1 MHKALIGA
9 VVAAGMLAAGPLSAQ
24 GGKLVT
30 QGVTDTEILIGTHT
44 DLSGPL
50 AGVAVETRDAMLMR
64 IEEINEAGGIRGRKL
79 RLIVEDTGYD
89 TKKAVLA
96 TQKLVDRDKVFAI
109 VFPFGT
115 GTSLATLPITQEK
128 RIPLLFPGSGATAF
142 HTPPSPFSFGYYL
155 PDQFFMRVG
164 IDYAARELKPR
175 RVGLIYQG
183 DDYGEAV
190 LAGAKESLA
199 RHKIELVEAVSYKPG
214 ATDFSAQVARLKAAN
229 IDLLLLGT
237 ALRETAGVARERQK
251 LDWDVKMLGGFPVY
265 NTISVGLAR
274 GAMEGT
280 YAVGQNKVFYPDTAP
295 APVKAFYDKYR
306 AKFGRDPGPTAI
318 SAYMVMSWVADAM
331 DAAGRDL
338 TADGLIQGLYK
349 IKYTGIFETPE
360 VTFTPQRHHPPMKA
374 FVAQVRNGRWEA
386 LTPYIGD

>member
-50 AGVAVETRDAMLMR
+50 AGVGVEVRDAMLMR
-64 IEEINEAGGIRGRKL
+64 IEEINAAGGIHGRKF
-79 RLIVEDTGYD
+79 RLIVEDSGYD
-89 TKKAVLA
+89 AKKAVLA
-96 TQKLVDRDKVFAI
+96 AQKLVERDKVFAL

-115 GTSLATLPITQEK
+115 GPALATLPITREK
-128 RIPLLFPGSGATAF
+128 GIPLLFAGSGAVAF
-142 HTPPSPFSFGYYL
+142 HTPPSESSFGYFL
-155 PDQFFMRVG
+155 PDHFFMRLG
-164 IDYAARELKPR
+164 IDYAARELKPK

-183 DDYGEAV
+183 DDYGEAM

-199 RHKIELVEAVSYKPG
+199 RHKIDLVETVSYKPG
-214 ATDFSAQVARLKAAN
+214 ATDFSAQVAKLKAAN

-265 NTISVGLAR
+265 NTISVALAK

-280 YAVGQNKVFYPDTAP
+280 YAVGQNTDLLSRQ
-295 APVKAFYDKYR
+295 R
-306 AKFGRDPGPTAI
+306 AAAGEGVLRQVSGQVQPRSRADLGRRLQCDVVGCRSRRTCRARVDGRRTDPGLLQDPLHRHLRN
-318 SAYMVMSWVADAM
+318 
-331 DAAGRDL
+331 AGSHLHRRSG
-338 TADGLIQGLYK
+338 TCRRSGGSSRRCA
-349 IKYTGIFETPE
+349 TGAG
-360 VTFTPQRHHPPMKA
+360 KA
-374 FVAQVRNGRWEA
+374 
-386 LTPYIGD
+386 

>member
-50 AGVAVETRDAMLMR
+50 AGVGVEVRDAMLMR
-64 IEEINEAGGIRGRKL
+64 IEELNAAGGIHGRKF
-79 RLIVEDTGYD
+79 RLIVEDSGYD
-89 TKKAVLA
+89 AKKAVLA
-96 TQKLVDRDKVFAI
+96 AQKLVERDKVFAL

-115 GTSLATLPITQEK
+115 GPALATLPITREK
-128 RIPLLFPGSGATAF
+128 GIPLLFAGSGAVAF
-142 HTPPSPFSFGYYL
+142 HTPPSESSFGYFL
-155 PDQFFMRVG
+155 PDHFFMRLG
-164 IDYAARELKPR
+164 IDYAARELKPK

-183 DDYGEAV
+183 DDYGEAM

-199 RHKIELVEAVSYKPG
+199 RHKIDLVETVSYKPG
-214 ATDFSAQVARLKAAN
+214 ATDFSAQVAKLKAAN

-265 NTISVGLAR
+265 NTISVALAK

-280 YAVGQNKVFYPDTAP
+280 YAVGQNRIFYPDSAP
-295 APVKAFYDKYR
+295 PQVKAFYDKYR
-306 AKFGRDPGPTAI
+306 AKFSRDPGPTSVAVY
-318 SAYMVMSWVADAM
+318 SAMSWVAEA
-331 DAAGRDL
+331 AERAGRDL
-338 TADGLIQGLYK
+338 TANGLIQGFYK
-349 IKYTGIFETPE
+349 IRSTDIFGTPE
-360 VTFTPQRHHPPMKA
+360 VTFTAQRHMPPLRG
-374 FVAQVRNGRWEA
+374 FIAQVRNGRWES
-386 LTPYIGD
+386 LTPFLE